1 MPAQTNLIAD
11 VLSEEKPP
19 QEYTLS
25 WWLLQKPISL
35 KGNFC
40 SGSTIRERSGDYY

>member
-11 VLSEEKPP
+11 VLSEEKP

-25 WWLLQKPISL
+25 WWIPPKPISL
-35 KGNFC
+35 KEIFG
-40 SGSTIRERSGDYY
+40 SGSTIRERRSAL